1 MQGHSLSDQQDARM
15 AAGGDHAKLKTI
27 QKINAQGEG
36 CRRAQFDVAPAD
48 AARPQRPKQPKAAT
62 QQDPA

>member
-1 MQGHSLSDQQDARM
+1 M

-36 CRRAQFDVAPAD
+36 CRRAQLDVAPAD
-48 AARPQRPKQPKAAT
+48 AARSQHPKQPKAAT